1 MKKTRIKLKAIKTI
15 RKNSNCMSYSN
26 AKSHNRL
33 EFNMKIGEIIR
44 RKDEKLYNKLMQMA
58 FDYSQCM
65 RKKCKD
71 CKKKKECFKEKCNE
85 V

>member
-1 MKKTRIKLKAIKTI
+1 
-15 RKNSNCMSYSN
+15 
-26 AKSHNRL
+26 
-33 EFNMKIGEIIR
+33 MKIGEIIR

-71 CKKKKECFKEKCNE
+71 CKNKKECFKYERDNSIK
-85 V
+85 

>member
-1 MKKTRIKLKAIKTI
+1 
-15 RKNSNCMSYSN
+15 
-26 AKSHNRL
+26 
-33 EFNMKIGEIIR
+33 MKIGEIIR

-71 CKKKKECFKEKCNE
+71 YKKKKECFKNARDNSIK
-85 V
+85 